1 MNFNEELQYRIQDA
15 EDVITRYLPAEEGFQ
30 HTVLEAM
37 NYAVLA
43 GGKRLRPII
52 MKETC
57 RLFDGHSRAIEPFMA
72 AIEFIHT
79 SSLVHDDLPCM
90 DNDTLRRG
98 KPSVWAKYGEDM
110 GTLAGDALMLY
121 AFEVAAKAFLLSADT
136 KNLGRAVG
144 ILANKSGIF
153 GMVGGQ
159 TLDVEMTGK
168 PLDED
173 QIGYIYENKTAA
185 LLEASMMIGAV
196 LADAS
201 KEDILRC
208 EQIASKIGIAFQI
221 RDDILDVTSTAEVLG
236 KPIGSDEEN
245 GKTTFVTLHSLE
257 EAEAE
262 VERLM
267 NEAVAELHLLTG
279 ENPFLEELLRSL
291 IAREK

>member
-15 EDVITRYLPAEEGFQ
+15 EDVITQYLPGEDGYQ
-30 HTVLEAM
+30 KTVLSAM

-52 MKETC
+52 MRETY
-57 RLFDGHSRAIEPFMA
+57 RLFDGRSRAIEPFMA
-72 AIEFIHT
+72 AIELIHT

-90 DNDTLRRG
+90 DNDVLRRG

-121 AFEVAAKAFLLSADT
+121 AFEVAAKAFSFTGDP
-136 KNLGRAVG
+136 KNIGRAIG
-144 ILANKSGIF
+144 ILANKSGIY

-168 PLDED
+168 DLSDD
-173 QIGYIYENKTAA
+173 QIDYIYENKTAA
-185 LLEASMMIGAV
+185 LLEACMMIGAV

-201 KEDILRC
+201 KEDIMRC
-208 EQIASKIGIAFQI
+208 EKIASKIGTAFQI
-221 RDDILDVTSTAEVLG
+221 RDDILDITSTEEVLG

-245 GKTTFVTLHSLE
+245 HKVTYVTLHSLE
-257 EAEAE
+257 KAEEE

-267 NEAVAELHLLTG
+267 NEAITELHLLTG
-279 ENPFLEELLRSL
+279 ENLFLEELLRSL

>member
-15 EDVITRYLPAEEGFQ
+15 EDVIYRYLPAEEGFQ
-30 HTVLEAM
+30 KTVLSAM
-37 NYAVLA
+37 DYAVRA

-52 MKETC
+52 MRETC
-57 RLFDGHSRAIEPFMA
+57 RLFDGHSKAIEPFMA
-72 AIEFIHT
+72 AMEFIHT

-121 AFEVAAKAFLLSADT
+121 AFEVASKAFSFNADA
-136 KNLGRAVG
+136 KNVGRAIG
-144 ILANKSGIF
+144 ILANKSGIY

-168 PLDED
+168 PLDDE
-173 QIGYIYENKTAA
+173 QIDYIYENKTAA

-208 EQIASKIGIAFQI
+208 EKIASKIGVAFQI
-221 RDDILDVTSTAEVLG
+221 QDDILDITSTEEMLG

-245 GKTTFVTLHSLE
+245 HKVTYVTLHTLE
-257 EAEAE
+257 GAKEA
-262 VERLM
+262 VERLT
-267 NEAVAELHLLTG
+267 NEAIDELHLLTG
-279 ENPFLEELLRSL
+279 ENLFLEALLKSL

>member
-15 EDVITRYLPAEEGFQ
+15 EDVIYRYLPAEEGFQ
-30 HTVLEAM
+30 KTVLSAM
-37 NYAVLA
+37 DYAVRA

-52 MKETC
+52 MRETC
-57 RLFDGHSRAIEPFMA
+57 RLFDGHSKAIEPFMA
-72 AIEFIHT
+72 AMEFIHT

-121 AFEVAAKAFLLSADT
+121 AFEVASKAFSFNADA
-136 KNLGRAVG
+136 KNVGRAIG
-144 ILANKSGIF
+144 ILANKSGIY

-168 PLDED
+168 PLDDE
-173 QIGYIYENKTAA
+173 QIDYIYENKTAA

-208 EQIASKIGIAFQI
+208 EKIASKIGVAFQI
-221 RDDILDVTSTAEVLG
+221 QDDILDITSTEEMLG

-245 GKTTFVTLHSLE
+245 LRIRIQLFQLVGNGYGREDVTSRASSAYDDSDGFVLHYSWM
-257 EAEAE
+257 
-262 VERLM
+262 VESC
-267 NEAVAELHLLTG
+267 VQLL
-279 ENPFLEELLRSL
+279 
-291 IAREK
+291 